1 VNTLI
6 VDGNNLFKIGFHG
19 VRDFYFKGNHIG
31 GLFHF
36 LNTLRKFLDENHY
49 DKVIVFW
56 DGKNNSSRRQ
66 KISETYK
73 GNKRSDSRY
82 NDPKMESYDYQM
94 NRVKE
99 YLEEIF
105 VRQVQVDD
113 LESDDMIAYY
123 CRISNN
129 ENKTIFSSDKDL
141 TQLIGDNVRVY
152 SPLERVFISKDD
164 KVKIDKIEI
173 PHYNVVT
180 YKIIRGDRSDN
191 VDGIYN
197 LGEKKILNFFPEIA
211 EEKVTIEQILQ
222 KTKELYEKNPKN
234 KTLENI
240 LTGKSKR
247 GIFGEEFFTKNKKL
261 VDLKTDYL
269 ETEEKEV
276 LNEIYNDVIDPED
289 RGYKNLIRMMKED
302 GIFKYLPK
310 DDRWTDFITPFLK
323 LTRKEKKK
331 FKEFKN
337 QKL

>member
-1 VNTLI
+1 MKTLL
-6 VDGNNLFKIGFHG
+6 VDGNNLFKIGYHG

-31 GLFHF
+31 GIFHF

-49 DKVIVFW
+49 DKIVVFW
-56 DGKNNSSRRQ
+56 DGQNNAKRRQ
-66 KISETYK
+66 LISESYK
-73 GNKRSDSRY
+73 ANKRSDQRF
-82 NDPKMESYDYQM
+82 NDPKTESYEYQI

-113 LESDDMIAYY
+113 LESDDMISYY
-123 CRISNN
+123 CSISNN

-141 TQLIGDNVRVY
+141 TQLISDKVSIY
-152 SPLERVFISKDD
+152 SPLEKVFISEKD
-164 KVKIDKIEI
+164 KIKIDKIEI
-173 PHYNVVT
+173 PHFNVVT

-191 VDGIYN
+191 VDGVYN
-197 LGEKKILNFFPEIA
+197 LGEKKIENFFPEIKT
-211 EEKVTIEQILQ
+211 EKISIEHILS
-222 KTKELYEKNPKN
+222 KTKELFSKNPKN

-240 LTGKSKR
+240 LTGKTKR
-247 GIFGEEFFTKNKKL
+247 GIFGEELFEINKKL
-261 VDLKTDYL
+261 VDLKTDFL
-269 ETEEKEV
+269 EDNEKKI
-276 LNEIYNDVIDPED
+276 LFEIYNDVIDPED

-310 DDRWTDFITPFLK
+310 NDTWTDFITPFMK